1 MTHWLHQSP
10 PESTPS
16 HWKTLSVIFL
26 AMNNALSETMLPQI
40 FHSPPQMLPLA
51 PLILVDTVLDL
62 HHNLSPL
69 IKDHLIMDIT
79 ILVVEGVDIMQ
90 LMATHVRSVRCV
102 RNLDIL
108 LSLVTIALIIPFKVY
123 LPV

>member
-1 MTHWLHQSP
+1 
-10 PESTPS
+10 
-16 HWKTLSVIFL
+16 
-26 AMNNALSETMLPQI
+26 
-40 FHSPPQMLPLA
+40 MLPLA
-51 PLILVDTVLDL
+51 PLILVDAILDL
-62 HHNLSPL
+62 HHTLSPF

-79 ILVVEGVDIMQ
+79 ILVVKGVDVMQ

-123 LPV
+123 LPI